1 MRPALR
7 LCEEIK
13 NEMWH
18 EKLDVSE
25 LVSKISNIFEDL
37 DLRYPAKKIRI
48 LAKEIVRQKKL
59 IKLVLKACAIE

>member
-1 MRPALR
+1 
-7 LCEEIK
+7 
-13 NEMWH
+13 MWH